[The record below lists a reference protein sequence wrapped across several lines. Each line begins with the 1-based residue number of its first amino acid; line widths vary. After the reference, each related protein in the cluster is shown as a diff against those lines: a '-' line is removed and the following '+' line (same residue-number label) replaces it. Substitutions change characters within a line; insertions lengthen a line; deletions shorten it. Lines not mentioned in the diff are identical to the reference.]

1 MMTCIALALGEGVR
15 LELEGEEARLQ
26 GPLGGLAIR
35 RPTPRLREALQALAA
50 GATEDALVALA
61 GPDAVLL
68 FFHLESAA
76 GLGLL
81 RWTVLHQ
88 GQRLATLSPTSASF
102 VRHPAGL
109 EPERRYRLS
118 RFAYCRGMEHGVVVE
133 CPLSFAH
140 VELHDGRAAAL
151 FYELARGG
159 NPRELEERIAPGL
172 DPGAARAVIQLFT
185 EAGMLAAES
194 LEEPPSPSAVA
205 LRQWEFHDLLFH
217 ARSRGT
223 RYGSRSG
230 ATYRFEG
237 QIPSLPAVKPPM
249 SEVTLELFRPDLAAL
264 QASDPPF
271 SEVLERRRTLY
282 SRGPTPLT
290 AQQLGEFLFRC
301 ARVRQV
307 RPSPAGEVSDR
318 PYPGAGARYELELY
332 PLVHACE
339 GIPAGLYHYCPLQHR
354 LERLSDETQEVLAVL
369 EAGRSSPPLSG
380 LPDVLF
386 VIAARFPRVTWKYE
400 SIAYSLILKDV
411 GVLFQTM
418 YLVATAM
425 SLSPYALG
433 RGDSDLFCRA
443 AGTDYSEETSVGEF
457 ALSGSPA

>member
-1 MMTCIALALGEGVR
+1 M
-15 LELEGEEARLQ
+15 
-26 GPLGGLAIR
+26 
-35 RPTPRLREALQALAA
+35 
-50 GATEDALVALA
+50 D
-61 GPDAVLL
+61 
-68 FFHLESAA
+68 
-76 GLGLL
+76 
-81 RWTVLHQ
+81 
-88 GQRLATLSPTSASF
+88 
-102 VRHPAGL
+102 
-109 EPERRYRLS
+109 PERRYRLS
-118 RFAYCRGMEHGVVVE
+118 RFAYCRGTEHGVVVE
-133 CPLSFAH
+133 CPLSLAS

-151 FYELARGG
+151 FYALAQGG
-159 NPRELEERIAPGL
+159 TPRELEERRPEAL
-172 DPGAARAVIQLFT
+172 DPGAGRAVIQLFT
-185 EAGMLAAES
+185 EAGMLAAEP
-194 LEEPPSPSAVA
+194 LEEQPSPSAVA

-223 RYGSRSG
+223 RYGHRSG

-237 QIPSLPAVKPPM
+237 QLTPLPAVKPPM
-249 SEVTLELFRPDLAAL
+249 SEETFALFRPD
-264 QASDPPF
+264 PPF
-271 SEVLERRRTLY
+271 TQVLERRRTLY

-307 RPSPAGEVSDR
+307 RPSPAGEISER
-318 PYPGAGARYELELY
+318 PYPGAGARYELEIY
-332 PLVHACE
+332 PVVHGCE

-354 LERLSDETQEVLAVL
+354 LERLSEETKEVLALL
-369 EAGRSSPPLSG
+369 EASRSPAPVSG

-386 VIAARFPRVTWKYE
+386 IIAARFPRVSWKYE

-443 AGTDYSEETSVGEF
+443 AGTGYYEETSVGEF
-457 ALSGSPA
+457 ALSGPPV